1 MKKMLCFLCFFWLI
15 PVAQAQSTYTLDQVF
30 AKMDEVSK
38 TFRSTQAD
46 IERTHVTI
54 LVNDRDVSSGK
65 FYYVR
70 QGNQPRVR
78 MELTKPALHQ
88 LLTDKG
94 KLQLYIPNLKQVQEA
109 LLGEHQDKVDMFM
122 SLGFG
127 QSSQDLKKNYTVTLG
142 GEEAIDGKKM
152 IRIDLKPKN
161 SASFKSVQMWMDPQK
176 WVAAQI
182 TTTETSG
189 DYLIVKFSNIKVN
202 ASIPDSVFR
211 LNIPKDV
218 NVLKSELAAGV
229 LQPTVRA
236 TCTRCAGTR
245 SSWRG
250 WPSPT
255 TRRPSDPSGLR

>member
-1 MKKMLCFLCFFWLI
+1 MKKLACFLCLLWLI
-15 PVAQAQSTYTLDQVF
+15 PFARAQGTFTLDQIF
-30 AKMDEVSK
+30 ANMDEVSK

-54 LVNDRDVSSGK
+54 LVNDKDVSSGK

-70 QGNQPRVR
+70 QGKQPRVR
-78 MELTKPALHQ
+78 MELTKPALQQ
-88 LLTDKG
+88 LLIDKG
-94 KLQLYIPNLKQVQEA
+94 KLQLYTPNLKQVQEA

-142 GEEAIDGKKM
+142 GEELIDGKKT
-152 IRIDLKPKN
+152 IRVDLKPKN

-189 DYLIVKFSNIKVN
+189 DYLTVKFSNIKIN
-202 ASIPDSVFR
+202 SSIPDSVFS
-211 LNIPKDV
+211 LKLPKDV
-218 NVLKSELAAGV
+218 NVLKM
-229 LQPTVRA
+229 
-236 TCTRCAGTR
+236 
-245 SSWRG
+245 
-250 WPSPT
+250 
-255 TRRPSDPSGLR
+255 